1 MLDWDFFLSFIFMK
15 TGLKNQ
21 AQTPLHCAV
30 VLTLH
35 TCLSEGIPDLCH
47 GKQNQPLCRLWYYFS
62 THTSMHAYVLSCF
75 SCVWLSA
82 TPWTVAGQAP
92 LSMGFSRKEYW
103 SGLLCPSPGD
113 LPNPG
118 IEPASLVSPALAGRF
133 FTASATWESL
143 FSLYMHQLFYLKF
156 FLTTEWSLTLY

>member
-1 MLDWDFFLSFIFMK
+1 M
-15 TGLKNQ
+15 N
-21 AQTPLHCAV
+21 AC
-30 VLTLH
+30 
-35 TCLSEGIPDLCH
+35 
-47 GKQNQPLCRLWYYFS
+47 
-62 THTSMHAYVLSCF
+62 VLSC
-75 SCVWLSA
+75 SVVSDCEPLDCNHQV
-82 TPWTVAGQAP
+82 P

-156 FLTTEWSLTLY
+156 FLTTE